1 MTDRTDVALWRIVEV
16 VVVVLV
22 LSMFLVQ
29 ARAVLNPV
37 LLFLLL
43 WAVLL
48 PFRGK
53 PGHMALLTIT
63 GALTLVWLLAATD
76 TLLAPFILSL
86 VLAYILDPLVD
97 RFEARG
103 VSRSIAVMLILLPAI
118 ALLGVAFLLLI
129 PAAIREL
136 GQVLQDIPVLLQR
149 LAEWI
154 EEEPDRLVDVDLPF
168 LDVAVLVEQLRGI
181 DSAAVGAF
189 FQERQSAL
197 ASWIWTGVLGVGRG
211 LGSVLTVLGY
221 VALTPVLTFYLI
233 RDFDRLTTAVGSLV
247 PEDRRPAF
255 RGFMTECDELI
266 SSYLRG
272 QVTVAVSVG
281 VITGVGLAIVSF
293 PYAATLGLVVAVF
306 SVVPYLGLIISL
318 IPAIVIAL
326 VSGSVGISLAKVAG
340 VYTLAQL
347 LDATV
352 ITPRIVGDSV
362 GIHPVWIVLAL
373 TLGGFYFGFAGLL
386 IGVPAAAVTKL
397 LLIRGLKRYRAS
409 AFYRGRAAAPTV

>member
-16 VVVVLV
+16 VAVVLV
-22 LSMFLVQ
+22 LGMFLVQ

-37 LLFLLL
+37 LLFFLL
-43 WAVLL
+43 WAVLI

-53 PGHMALLTIT
+53 PGHVALVTIT

-76 TLLAPFILSL
+76 TLLAPFVLSL

-103 VSRSIAVMLILLPAI
+103 VSRSIAVTLIVIPAI

-136 GQVLQDIPVLLQR
+136 GQVLQDVPVLLQR
-149 LAEWI
+149 LAAWI
-154 EEEPDRLVDVDLPF
+154 EGGQDRLVDVDLPF

-181 DSAAVGAF
+181 DSAAIVAF
-189 FQERQSAL
+189 FQERQAAL
-197 ASWIWTGVLGVGRG
+197 ASWIWTGVIGVGRG

-233 RDFDRLTTAVGSLV
+233 RDFDRITTAVGSLV
-247 PEDRRPAF
+247 PEARRPAF
-255 RGFMTECDELI
+255 RGFMSECDELI

-340 VYTLAQL
+340 VYTVVQL

-397 LLIRGLKRYRAS
+397 LLMRGLDRYRAS
-409 AFYRGRAAAPTV
+409 AFYRGRAAPPTV

>member
-76 TLLAPFILSL
+76 TLLAPFVLSL

-97 RFEARG
+97 RFETRG
-103 VSRSIAVMLILLPAI
+103 VSRSIAVMLILIPAI
-118 ALLGVAFLLLI
+118 VLLCVAFLFLI

-154 EEEPDRLVDVDLPF
+154 EGGQDRLVDIDLPF

-181 DSAAVGAF
+181 DSAAIVAF
-189 FQERQSAL
+189 LQERQSAL
-197 ASWIWTGVLGVGRG
+197 ASWIWTGVIGVGRG

-233 RDFDRLTTAVGSLV
+233 RDFDRITTAVGSLV

>member
-16 VVVVLV
+16 VAVVLV
-22 LSMFLVQ
+22 LGMFLVQ

-37 LLFLLL
+37 LLFFLL
-43 WAVLL
+43 WAVLI

-53 PGHMALLTIT
+53 PGHVALVTIT
-63 GALTLVWLLAATD
+63 GALTFVWLLAATD
-76 TLLAPFILSL
+76 TLLAPFVLSL

-103 VSRSIAVMLILLPAI
+103 VSRSIAVMLIVIPAI

-136 GQVLQDIPVLLQR
+136 GQVLQDVPVLLQR
-149 LAEWI
+149 LAAWI
-154 EEEPDRLVDVDLPF
+154 EGGQDRLVDVDLPF

-181 DSAAVGAF
+181 DSAAIVAF
-189 FQERQSAL
+189 FQERQAAL
-197 ASWIWTGVLGVGRG
+197 ASWIWTGVIGVGRG

-233 RDFDRLTTAVGSLV
+233 RDFDRITTAVGSLV
-247 PEDRRPAF
+247 PEARRPAF
-255 RGFMTECDELI
+255 RGFMSECDELI

-340 VYTLAQL
+340 VYTVVQL

-397 LLIRGLKRYRAS
+397 LLMRGLDRYRAS
-409 AFYRGRAAAPTV
+409 AFYRGRAAPPTV

>member
-1 MTDRTDVALWRIVEV
+1 MTDRPEFAPWRIVEV

-22 LSMFLVQ
+22 LGMFLVQ

-37 LLFLLL
+37 LLFFLL

-76 TLLAPFILSL
+76 TLLAPFVLSL

-103 VSRSIAVMLILLPAI
+103 VSRSISVMLILIPAI

-149 LAEWI
+149 LAAWI
-154 EEEPDRLVDVDLPF
+154 EAGPDRLVDVDLPF
-168 LDVAVLVEQLRGI
+168 LDVAVLVEQLRSI
-181 DSAAVGAF
+181 DSAAIVAF
-189 FQERQSAL
+189 FQERQAAL

-211 LGSVLTVLGY
+211 LGSALTVLGY

-233 RDFDRLTTAVGSLV
+233 RDFDRVTTAVGSLV
-247 PEDRRPAF
+247 PEDTRPAF
-255 RGFMTECDELI
+255 RGFMSECDELI

-318 IPAIVIAL
+318 VPAIVIAL

-340 VYTLAQL
+340 VYTVAQL

-397 LLIRGLKRYRAS
+397 LLIRGLSRYRAS

>member
-1 MTDRTDVALWRIVEV
+1 MTDRTDVTLWRIVEV

-22 LSMFLVQ
+22 LGMFLVQ

-37 LLFLLL
+37 LLFFLF
-43 WAVLL
+43 WAVLI

-76 TLLAPFILSL
+76 TLLAPFVLSL

-103 VSRSIAVMLILLPAI
+103 VSRSIAVMLIVIPAI

-136 GQVLQDIPVLLQR
+136 GQVLQDIPILLQR

-154 EEEPDRLVDVDLPF
+154 EGGQDRLVDVDLPF

-181 DSAAVGAF
+181 DSAAIVAF

-221 VALTPVLTFYLI
+221 VALTPVLTYYLI
-233 RDFDRLTTAVGSLV
+233 RDFDRITTAVGSLV

-255 RGFMTECDELI
+255 RGFMSECDELI

-318 IPAIVIAL
+318 IPAVVIAL

-340 VYTLAQL
+340 VYTVAQL
-347 LDATV
+347 LDVTV

-397 LLIRGLKRYRAS
+397 LLIRGLNRYRAS

>member
-16 VVVVLV
+16 VAVVLV
-22 LSMFLVQ
+22 LGMFLVQ

-37 LLFLLL
+37 LLFFLL
-43 WAVLL
+43 WAVLI

-53 PGHMALLTIT
+53 PGHVALVTIT

-76 TLLAPFILSL
+76 TLLAPFVLSL

-103 VSRSIAVMLILLPAI
+103 VSRSIAVMLIMIPAI
-118 ALLGVAFLLLI
+118 AILAVAFLLLI

-136 GQVLQDIPVLLQR
+136 GQVLQDVPVLLQR
-149 LAEWI
+149 LAAWI
-154 EEEPDRLVDVDLPF
+154 EGGQDRLVDVDLPF

-181 DSAAVGAF
+181 DSAAIVAF
-189 FQERQSAL
+189 FQERQAAL
-197 ASWIWTGVLGVGRG
+197 ASWIWTGVIGVGRG

-233 RDFDRLTTAVGSLV
+233 RDFDRITTAVGSLV
-247 PEDRRPAF
+247 PEARRPAF
-255 RGFMTECDELI
+255 RGFMSECDELI

-340 VYTLAQL
+340 VYTVVQL

>member
-16 VVVVLV
+16 VAVVLV
-22 LSMFLVQ
+22 LGMFLVQ

-37 LLFLLL
+37 LLFFLL
-43 WAVLL
+43 WAVLI

-53 PGHMALLTIT
+53 PGHVALVTIT

-76 TLLAPFILSL
+76 TLLAPFVLSL

-103 VSRSIAVMLILLPAI
+103 VSRSIAVMLIVIPAI

-136 GQVLQDIPVLLQR
+136 GQVLQDVPVLLQR
-149 LAEWI
+149 LAAWI
-154 EEEPDRLVDVDLPF
+154 EGGQDRLVDVDLPF

-181 DSAAVGAF
+181 DSAAIVAF
-189 FQERQSAL
+189 FQERQAAL
-197 ASWIWTGVLGVGRG
+197 ASWIWTGVIGVGRG

-233 RDFDRLTTAVGSLV
+233 RDFDRITTAVGSLV
-247 PEDRRPAF
+247 PEARRPAF
-255 RGFMTECDELI
+255 RGFMSECDELI

-397 LLIRGLKRYRAS
+397 LLMRGLDRYRAS
-409 AFYRGRAAAPTV
+409 AFYRGRAAPPTV

>member
-16 VVVVLV
+16 VAVVLV
-22 LSMFLVQ
+22 LGMFLVQ

-37 LLFLLL
+37 LLFFLL
-43 WAVLL
+43 WAVLI

-53 PGHMALLTIT
+53 PGHVALVTIT

-76 TLLAPFILSL
+76 TLLAPFVLSL

-103 VSRSIAVMLILLPAI
+103 VSRSIAVTLIVIPAI

-136 GQVLQDIPVLLQR
+136 GQVLQDVPVLLQR
-149 LAEWI
+149 LAAWI
-154 EEEPDRLVDVDLPF
+154 EGGQDRLVDVDLPF

-181 DSAAVGAF
+181 DSAAIVAF
-189 FQERQSAL
+189 FQERQAAL
-197 ASWIWTGVLGVGRG
+197 ASWIWTGVIGVGRG

-233 RDFDRLTTAVGSLV
+233 RDFDRITTAVGSLV
-247 PEDRRPAF
+247 PEARRPAF
-255 RGFMTECDELI
+255 RGFMSECDELI

-340 VYTLAQL
+340 VYTVVQL

-397 LLIRGLKRYRAS
+397 LLMRGLDRYRAS
-409 AFYRGRAAAPTV
+409 AFYRGRAAPPT

>member
-76 TLLAPFILSL
+76 TLLAPFVLSL

-97 RFEARG
+97 RFETRG
-103 VSRSIAVMLILLPAI
+103 VSRSIAVMLILIPAI
-118 ALLGVAFLLLI
+118 ALLCVAFLFLI

-154 EEEPDRLVDVDLPF
+154 EGGQDRLVDIDLPF

-181 DSAAVGAF
+181 DSAAIVAF
-189 FQERQSAL
+189 LQERQSAL
-197 ASWIWTGVLGVGRG
+197 ASWIWTGVIGVGRG

-233 RDFDRLTTAVGSLV
+233 RDFDRITTAVGSLV

>member
-1 MTDRTDVALWRIVEV
+1 MTDRTDVTLWRIVEV

-22 LSMFLVQ
+22 LGMFLVQ

-37 LLFLLL
+37 LLFFLF
-43 WAVLL
+43 WAVLI

-76 TLLAPFILSL
+76 TLLAPFVLSL

-103 VSRSIAVMLILLPAI
+103 VSRSIAVMLIVIPAI

-136 GQVLQDIPVLLQR
+136 GQVLQDIPILLQR

-154 EEEPDRLVDVDLPF
+154 EGGQDRLVDVDLPF

-181 DSAAVGAF
+181 DSAAIVAF

-221 VALTPVLTFYLI
+221 VALTPVLTYYLI
-233 RDFDRLTTAVGSLV
+233 RDFDRITTAVGSLV

-255 RGFMTECDELI
+255 RGFMSECDELI

-340 VYTLAQL
+340 VYTVAQL
-347 LDATV
+347 LDVTV

-397 LLIRGLKRYRAS
+397 LLIRGLNRYRAS

>member
-1 MTDRTDVALWRIVEV
+1 
-16 VVVVLV
+16 
-22 LSMFLVQ
+22 
-29 ARAVLNPV
+29 
-37 LLFLLL
+37 
-43 WAVLL
+43 
-48 PFRGK
+48 
-53 PGHMALLTIT
+53 
-63 GALTLVWLLAATD
+63 
-76 TLLAPFILSL
+76 
-86 VLAYILDPLVD
+86 
-97 RFEARG
+97 
-103 VSRSIAVMLILLPAI
+103 
-118 ALLGVAFLLLI
+118 LLI

-136 GQVLQDIPVLLQR
+136 GQVLQDIPILLQR

-154 EEEPDRLVDVDLPF
+154 EGGQDRLVDVDLPF

-181 DSAAVGAF
+181 DSAAIVAF

-221 VALTPVLTFYLI
+221 VALTPVLTYYLI
-233 RDFDRLTTAVGSLV
+233 RDFDRITTAVGSLV

-255 RGFMTECDELI
+255 RGFMSECDELI

-318 IPAIVIAL
+318 IPAVVIAL

-340 VYTLAQL
+340 VYTVAQL
-347 LDATV
+347 LDVTV

-397 LLIRGLKRYRAS
+397 LLIRGLNRYRAS

>member
-16 VVVVLV
+16 VAVVLV
-22 LSMFLVQ
+22 LGMFLVQ

-37 LLFLLL
+37 LLFFLL
-43 WAVLL
+43 WAVLI

-53 PGHMALLTIT
+53 PGHMALVTIT

-76 TLLAPFILSL
+76 TLLAPFVLSL

-103 VSRSIAVMLILLPAI
+103 VSRSIAVTLIVIPAI

-136 GQVLQDIPVLLQR
+136 GQVLQDVPVLLQR
-149 LAEWI
+149 LAAWI
-154 EEEPDRLVDVDLPF
+154 EGGQDRLVDVDLPF

-181 DSAAVGAF
+181 DSAAIVAF
-189 FQERQSAL
+189 FQERQAAL
-197 ASWIWTGVLGVGRG
+197 ASWIWTGVIGVGRG

-233 RDFDRLTTAVGSLV
+233 RDFDRITTAVGSLV
-247 PEDRRPAF
+247 PEARRPAF
-255 RGFMTECDELI
+255 RGFMSECDELI

-340 VYTLAQL
+340 VYTVVQL

-397 LLIRGLKRYRAS
+397 LLMRGLDRYRAS
-409 AFYRGRAAAPTV
+409 AFYRGRAAPPTV

>member
-1 MTDRTDVALWRIVEV
+1 
-16 VVVVLV
+16 
-22 LSMFLVQ
+22 MFLVQ

-37 LLFLLL
+37 LLFFLL
-43 WAVLL
+43 WAVLI

-53 PGHMALLTIT
+53 PGHVALVTIT
-63 GALTLVWLLAATD
+63 GALTFVWLLAATD
-76 TLLAPFILSL
+76 TLLAPFVLSL

-97 RFEARG
+97 RFETRG
-103 VSRSIAVMLILLPAI
+103 VSRSIAVMLILIPAI
-118 ALLGVAFLLLI
+118 VLLCVAFLFLI

-154 EEEPDRLVDVDLPF
+154 EGGQDRLVDIDLPF

-181 DSAAVGAF
+181 DSAAIVAF
-189 FQERQSAL
+189 LQERRSAL
-197 ASWIWTGVLGVGRG
+197 ASWIWTGVIGVGRG

-233 RDFDRLTTAVGSLV
+233 RDFDRITTAVGSLV

>member
-1 MTDRTDVALWRIVEV
+1 MTDRADVAFWRIVEV
-16 VVVVLV
+16 VAVVLV
-22 LSMFLVQ
+22 LGMFLVQ

-37 LLFLLL
+37 LLFFLL

-53 PGHMALLTIT
+53 PGHMALVTIT

-76 TLLAPFILSL
+76 TLLAPFVLSL

-103 VSRSIAVMLILLPAI
+103 VSRSIAVMLIMIPAI

-154 EEEPDRLVDVDLPF
+154 EGGQDRLVDVDLPF
-168 LDVAVLVEQLRGI
+168 LDTAVLVDQLRGI
-181 DSAAVGAF
+181 DSAAIVAF
-189 FQERQSAL
+189 FQERQAAL

-233 RDFDRLTTAVGSLV
+233 RDFDRITTAVGGLV

-255 RGFMTECDELI
+255 RGFMGECDELI

-340 VYTLAQL
+340 VYTVAQL

-397 LLIRGLKRYRAS
+397 LLIRGLDRYRAS